1 MLRLR
6 HIRSRFPS
14 IRGAVLEKRH
24 GIAAP
29 AGVLIGRFEGAWA
42 QGVRWWVVPCRA
54 LANIGGGT
62 ERERERETHAISPHE
77 GGTIVG

>member
-42 QGVRWWVVPCRA
+42 QGVRWWVVPWRA
-54 LANIGGGT
+54 LATIGGGQ
-62 ERERERETHAISPHE
+62 REREREKPMLSRPMR
-77 GGTIVG
+77 VGLL